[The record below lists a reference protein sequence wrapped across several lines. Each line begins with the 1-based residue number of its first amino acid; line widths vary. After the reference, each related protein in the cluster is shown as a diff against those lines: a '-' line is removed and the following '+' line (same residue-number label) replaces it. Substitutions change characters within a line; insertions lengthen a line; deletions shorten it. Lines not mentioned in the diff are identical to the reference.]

1 MVNES
6 GLDAVVVYFT
16 TSSIIFI
23 NLARFLRC
31 SKFALIFLLF
41 LVFRRVADFTR
52 HLFPFLCRFV
62 SEVRLMR
69 RRSLSFGDYNYVLT
83 TAGER
88 VNRSTDH
95 TSKSELVRCRP
106 SDITYQPHCGSLT
119 VTVT

>member
-16 TSSIIFI
+16 AGS
-23 NLARFLRC
+23 FLFVLRDFC
-31 SKFALIFLLF
+31 GVRSFLLF
-41 LVFRRVADFTR
+41 LVFRRVGDLTR
-52 HLFPFLCRFV
+52 HHFPILCRFV